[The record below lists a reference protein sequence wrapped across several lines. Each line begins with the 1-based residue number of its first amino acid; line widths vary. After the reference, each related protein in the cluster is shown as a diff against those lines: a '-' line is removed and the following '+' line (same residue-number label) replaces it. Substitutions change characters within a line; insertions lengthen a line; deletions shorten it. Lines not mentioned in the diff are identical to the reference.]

1 MRKVLIT
8 GASSDIGL
16 AVTRVYLN
24 SGFAVIGHFR
34 RKNAALGAL
43 ISESTDSIVAQGDFA
58 TPKGLETFI
67 FENQAQIKQ
76 CDVLIN
82 LAGNF
87 FPGRFED
94 LNVDD
99 FLSAI
104 VTNSWPTF
112 RLIQEL
118 APQMQSRQW
127 GRIVNIGSIGVKF
140 RGGSI
145 SFNYAMSKHLIE
157 FIPNDYKKWASDNVF
172 INTLR
177 VGVTDTKFHD
187 RDPSKQLSDRIKM
200 IPAARAAST
209 EDIARAVYFYGSNQN
224 GFATGETITI
234 AGGE

>member
-16 AVTRVYLN
+16 AVTKLYLN
-24 SGFAVIGHFR
+24 SGFSVLGHFR
-34 RKNAALGAL
+34 TQNAALESL
-43 ISESTDSIVAQGDFA
+43 ISENSASITAQGDFA

-67 FENQAQIKQ
+67 SENQAQISQ

-82 LAGNF
+82 LSGNF

-94 LNVDD
+94 VNVDD

-140 RGGSI
+140 RGGSN
-145 SFNYAMSKHLIE
+145 SFNYAVSKHLLE
-157 FIPNDYKKWASDNVF
+157 FIPNDYKKWAGDNVF

-187 RDPSKQLSDRIKM
+187 HDPSKRLSDRVKM

-209 EDIARAVYFYGSNQN
+209 DDIARAVYFYGSDQN
-224 GFATGETITI
+224 GFATGEIIAI